1 MPFPD
6 VGYLSVYMLPLDQI
20 LAGAVC
26 VSENCFLIFSV
37 MSLSAS
43 QGVAEVSL
51 DLLSRSALLVHSLGP
66 LCAVK
71 ALLQSSSLGPLSSV
85 AACSSTILSW
95 FFLVLF
101 K

>member
-1 MPFPD
+1 MSFPD

-37 MSLSAS
+37 KSLSAS
-43 QGVAEVSL
+43 QGVAGL
-51 DLLSRSALLVHSLGP
+51 LGLLSRSALLVHSLGP
-66 LCAVK
+66 LCVVK

-95 FFLVLF
+95 SFLVLF